1 MLKENRGI
9 RCSFTA
15 YRPICLPSIVF
26 SWKEIRERG
35 SRSPVCRWICS
46 PDATDRRQG
55 TARNHK
61 SWDRRGGSGA
71 TGLGTFSGARPAQRS
86 ATPPTNERGVRRGR
100 AGWRPFRVTRR
111 PVRQCRYH
119 RRVPRSPS
127 SSLWVFSAL
136 AGLWATFAIRIRFRR
151 PQSWNRQQASWREA
165 DNPGLT
171 DRAHPRRDPFWW
183 SLCAYRKAV
192 ADLNPAAVFHRTGRD
207 ELSGVHERQPGHDV

>member
-86 ATPPTNERGVRRGR
+86 ATPPTIERGVRRGR

-127 SSLWVFSAL
+127 VSLV
-136 AGLWATFAIRIRFRR
+136 GLFGI
-151 PQSWNRQQASWREA
+151 
-165 DNPGLT
+165 G
-171 DRAHPRRDPFWW
+171 W
-183 SLCAYRKAV
+183 SLGDFCDPDTV
-192 ADLNPAAVFHRTGRD
+192 PPAPILESPAGFLAR
-207 ELSGVHERQPGHDV
+207 SG